1 FPNPRNCSKCV
12 CPGGYGGD
20 HCNERPKGDCGRT
33 IEASPEWNTL
43 TDILGDVSVLKPL
56 QDFTVCNYWIN
67 SPPETEIEIILLSFS
82 NSFDVDGCVYD
93 GVEIKANQ
101 DQRLSGYR
109 FCSRNAA
116 GTTLRS
122 YTNRVPVITWNRLY
136 RSEMSLLYR
145 YVSSSEPRPAART
158 IRPLP
163 NHGKTTTELPL
174 PADFETSGGAVP
186 FPDDFWTTGEAAR
199 QCVDHPE

>member
-1 FPNPRNCSKCV
+1 MGGFPNPRNCSKCV

-33 IEASPEWNTL
+33 IEALPEWNTL
-43 TDILGDVSVLKPL
+43 TDTLGDVNVLKPL

-67 SPPETEIEIILLSFS
+67 SPPETEIEIILLSLS

-109 FCSRNAA
+109 CSLHIVAVNLCNNDRFTDVQKRTYCPKACNLCSTPQSINAA
-116 GTTLRS
+116 T
-122 YTNRVPVITWNRLY
+122 
-136 RSEMSLLYR
+136 
-145 YVSSSEPRPAART
+145 
-158 IRPLP
+158 
-163 NHGKTTTELPL
+163 
-174 PADFETSGGAVP
+174 
-186 FPDDFWTTGEAAR
+186 
-199 QCVDHPE
+199 